1 MDGNRTIARV
11 HRGSY
16 SVSTSRNHTKIL
28 TGRGG
33 ISQDFYFMFCDL
45 FRPYPFILCLYFKL
59 FYNDLFITRIIQNYF
74 KNSINEIPQRC
85 ICERCY
91 HKSSCLKILV
101 NKPSKDCGREGLAGG
116 RDRTGQVAS
125 VRREKSWLLLMKSL
139 SFEK

>member
-74 KNSINEIPQRC
+74 KNSINEIPQRR
-85 ICERCY
+85 I
-91 HKSSCLKILV
+91 V
-101 NKPSKDCGREGLAGG
+101 
-116 RDRTGQVAS
+116 RDAIIKAAV
-125 VRREKSWLLLMKSL
+125 
-139 SFEK
+139 